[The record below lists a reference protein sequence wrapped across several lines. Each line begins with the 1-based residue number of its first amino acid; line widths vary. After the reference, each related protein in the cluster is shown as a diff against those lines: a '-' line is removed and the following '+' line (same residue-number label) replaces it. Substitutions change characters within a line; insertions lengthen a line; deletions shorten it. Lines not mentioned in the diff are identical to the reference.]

1 MAPRRPGSNSRRR
14 EWHALVEQYTP
25 DGSLGRF
32 LLGAP
37 IGTIGFWFLLIA
49 LLEIPRGGVT
59 LGVLFWTPALLGA
72 SVAMLVFA
80 VLMLWP
86 IYLSLIGNVEST
98 EAYAESVTG
107 ESKSTGTT
115 SVSGSTTGHTSPPT
129 GTPAAGA
136 RSHSTRDE
144 SHSGSES
151 SDPFEELKR
160 QYTAGKISEEEF
172 ERRVEAQ
179 LDGGDGANT
188 NRASDGETEL
198 TDRR

>member
-14 EWHALVEQYTP
+14 EWHALVEHYTP
-25 DGSLGRF
+25 NGTLGRW

-37 IGTIGFWFLLIA
+37 TGMVGLWLLPVA
-49 LLEIPRGGVT
+49 LFAVPS
-59 LGVLFWTPALLGA
+59 VLIPALLGA
-72 SVAMLVFA
+72 SVAMLLFA

-98 EAYAESVTG
+98 DAYAKSVTG
-107 ESKSTGTT
+107 ESKSTGAT

-129 GTPAAGA
+129 GTTAGGT
-136 RSHSTRDE
+136 RSRSTRDPTHSE
-144 SHSGSES
+144 SNS

-160 QYTAGKISEEEF
+160 QYTAGEISEEEF

-179 LDGGDGANT
+179 LGDDTEAST
-188 NRASDGETEL
+188 DRASDGDTEL